1 MSAMLAGSA
10 PQTERIS
17 KRKPLQTIQRSAS
30 MDKRHAIIQRKS
42 TCACGGGCPSCK
54 AGPETDEAKTSML
67 QKKLSI
73 GASNDPL
80 EQEADRVADQV
91 VAASTHSAVS
101 NSAPRIQR
109 FTGNSGTAGNNDVA
123 PASVDRV
130 LAGSGKPLEA
140 SIQNDMGQR
149 FGNDFSAVRVHSGAS
164 AEASARE
171 VNANAYTVGNNIVFG
186 ANQYAPAT
194 QKGKRLLAHELTH
207 VVQQGHAA
215 HSQTARQNDTGLS
228 SNITSPKIARSVN
241 PLLQKDDSP
250 TPLPGFSQGTYDS
263 CGAASVVTALMIWD
277 RERKDKSTPNE
288 LLVTACNLVLTYMV
302 NYRAKTIKEWTDQGK
317 SDAETRYQ
325 TLFDSITAL
334 RDSANTPGAAVTEE
348 EYKNIGLALYLL
360 HASRGGLSSG
370 EINSL
375 LTKLGLA
382 GGSSETAQTFDDLFT
397 TSVITGLTAERIAQ
411 VYWLGRVGTAKPDGS
426 VNVVPHVFLV
436 GRLKD
441 GKWFLSDQGMSPP
454 TELVSGDLAGLQS
467 SAKALASTGKSW
479 LHTGSKPEIIPAPW
493 TGAKLLGRHD
503 DLEKKGKNVITPGD
517 FLAEVDAGAMT
528 TGDRIIAWDYLA
540 RRDSLDDAKKA
551 RSQNAGAHGFVIIE
565 MPAGVFHLYKTNLVS
580 DDNLAVTG
588 IDTDDSKDGVLG
600 RKIFFHAWLGLCSEK
615 SCKAD
620 LIKVY

>member
-1 MSAMLAGSA
+1 MNKILNPSIKETEALTSLSRMPSNHSTHMA
-10 PQTERIS
+10 PL
-17 KRKPLQTIQRSAS
+17 LQHRAS
-30 MDKRHAIIQRKS
+30 
-42 TCACGGGCPSCK
+42 CACGGGCSRCNTGLEPADK
-54 AGPETDEAKTSML
+54 NNL
-67 QKKLSI
+67 QKELKI
-73 GASNDPL
+73 GKSSDPL
-80 EQEADRVADQV
+80 EQEADYVADQLMMSSKQSI
-91 VAASTHSAVS
+91 AN
-101 NSAPRIQR
+101 NSPLRIQPL
-109 FTGNSGTAGNNDVA
+109 TETAIDNSINFV
-123 PASVDRV
+123 PASVD
-130 LAGSGKPLEA
+130 LALAEPGRPLE
-140 SIQNDMGQR
+140 SQLRKEMGQR
-149 FGNDFSAVRVHSGAS
+149 FGNNFSNVRIHTGDI
-164 AEASARE
+164 AERSARD
-171 VNANAYTVGNNIVFG
+171 VHANAYTVGRSIVFG
-186 ANQYAPAT
+186 TNQYAPMT

-215 HSQTARQNDTGLS
+215 RQNDIGLS
-228 SNITSPKIARSVN
+228 LDNAPPMIASSAK
-241 PLLQKDDSP
+241 PLLQKDDDP

-288 LLVTACNLVLTYMV
+288 LLVTACNLVLTYLV
-302 NYRAKTIKEWTDQGK
+302 NYRGKTIKEWTDQGK

-325 TLFDSITAL
+325 TLFDAITAL
-334 RDSANTPGAAVTEE
+334 RNSANTPGATVTAD

-360 HASRGGLSSG
+360 HANRGGLSSG

-397 TSVITGLTAERIAQ
+397 TSIVTGLSPERIAQ
-411 VYWLGRVGTAKPDGS
+411 VYWLARMGAVTPDGK

-467 SAKALASTGKSW
+467 SVKALAGTGKSW

-493 TGAKLLGRHD
+493 TGAKLLGKHED
-503 DLEKKGKNVITPGD
+503 VEKKGKSVVNPGD
-517 FLAEVDAGAMT
+517 FLAEVDAGPMT

-540 RRDSLDDAKKA
+540 RRDSLSDAKKA
-551 RSQNAGAHGFVIIE
+551 RSQNEGPHGFVIIE

-580 DDNLAVTG
+580 EDNLNVTG

-600 RKIFFHAWLGLCSEK
+600 RKIFYHAWLGLCSKK

-620 LIKVY
+620 LIKIY